1 MNSQTTCKTCHKPI
15 TQGNGKRPK
24 KYCGI
29 KCFPSKQLDA
39 TKTRKKSG
47 PKPTLEPI
55 KCANC
60 GKEMQCKPSEIKR
73 GKKTCSRSCY
83 REYLSKRFDR
93 FIESPV
99 TFKKM
104 KNFDEYLTQNKLKCL
119 VEGCGWE
126 GDNLSLHV
134 NQSHGITARN
144 FKKATGFNL
153 TSSLISQ
160 PLRKTMEARGNKG
173 TRETLNQPLAV
184 SRPRHDYISAES
196 REHQK
201 KAQMMR
207 HANNTEVE

>member
-1 MNSQTTCKTCHKPI
+1 MSALCKTCHKPI

-39 TKTRKKSG
+39 TKARKKSG
-47 PKPTLEPI
+47 PKPVLDPI
-55 KCANC
+55 KCVNC

-83 REYLSKRFDR
+83 RQYLSKRFDQ

-99 TFKKM
+99 KFDAM
-104 KNFDEYLTQNKLKCL
+104 KNFDEYLTGDKLKCL
-119 VEGCGWE
+119 VEGCDWE
-126 GDNLSLHV
+126 GHNLSLHV
-134 NQSHGITARN
+134 NLHHGIKARD
-144 FKKATGFNL
+144 FKRATGFNL
-153 TSSLISQ
+153 TSSLISL
-160 PLRKTMEARGNKG
+160 PTRKAMEARGNKG
-173 TRETLNQPLAV
+173 TRETLNQPLAI
-184 SRPRHDYISAES
+184 SRPRHEYISLES

-207 HANNTEVE
+207 HANKTKEEE